1 MLDGTCN
8 FGHSAASDLSCI
20 MPCELKS
27 VELTE
32 LEGASDTERALLR
45 RIREGE
51 SELFYDLVRPCERA
65 VYGAVYAV
73 VQNEADAEEVA
84 QEAVLKAFSNL
95 HQFRG
100 ESRFSTWLVRIAIN
114 EARTRARRN
123 RLRAAESLDE
133 APNDDAGGDYTPI
146 CLVDWREI
154 PSDALQR
161 SEVRE
166 LLARALA
173 SLSQIYRE
181 VVMLRDV
188 QQLSISETA
197 TILGISQGSV
207 KTRLL
212 RARLQLRDVLAKQ
225 LGNNYTSGLC
235 EGKKLWRW

>member
-1 MLDGTCN
+1 
-8 FGHSAASDLSCI
+8 

-27 VELTE
+27 EELAE
-32 LEGASDTERALLR
+32 LEGARDTERALLR
-45 RIREGE
+45 RICEGE

-73 VQNEADAEEVA
+73 MQNEADAEEVA

-114 EARTRARRN
+114 EARTRSRRN
-123 RLRAAESLDE
+123 RLRAAQSLDE
-133 APNDDAGGDYTPI
+133 APNDDTGGDYTPI

-197 TILGISQGSV
+197 AILGISQGSV

-225 LGNNYTSGLC
+225 LGNTSGLY

>member
-1 MLDGTCN
+1 
-8 FGHSAASDLSCI
+8 

-27 VELTE
+27 EELAE

-114 EARTRARRN
+114 EARTRSRRN
-123 RLRAAESLDE
+123 RLRAAQSLDE
-133 APNDDAGGDYTPI
+133 APNDDTGGDYTPI

-166 LLARALA
+166 MLARALA

-197 TILGISQGSV
+197 AILGISQGSV

-225 LGNNYTSGLC
+225 LGNMSGLY

>member
-1 MLDGTCN
+1 
-8 FGHSAASDLSCI
+8 

-27 VELTE
+27 VELTQ

-51 SELFYDLVRPCERA
+51 SELFYELVRPCERA

-133 APNDDAGGDYTPI
+133 APNDDTGGDYTPI

-197 TILGISQGSV
+197 AILGISQGSV

-212 RARLQLRDVLAKQ
+212 RARLQLRDVLAKR